1 MLRDAYEIDKF
12 FISIQELMSEMDAQ
26 LAHWRTSIKYWATTS
41 CIRWSGEI

>member
-26 LAHWRTSIKYWATTS
+26 LAHYWATTS